1 MKRKIIEGL
10 IIAGSLFGL
19 ATTGFTIPLS
29 FTLSGT
35 VNDGVVW
42 DLNTGSSRPRNVA
55 NDISGLDFTMTLT
68 SLQYPSW
75 NNRYGFKVEMVV
87 PGYSFD
93 APGQDFYMLNDVM
106 KVLETG
112 APGSSSYRFGYDG
125 SGDHMFSVVFNDDGT
140 GRIDWAAIGYSK
152 TSQQRL
158 GAYSLRDTD
167 FNWTAPSGTAVP
179 VPEPGSMLLF
189 SIGTLGI
196 AGYRF
201 SKK

>member
-1 MKRKIIEGL
+1 MIEGAL
-10 IIAGSLFGL
+10 IGCCLLGMM
-19 ATTGFTIPLS
+19 TTGFAIPLS

-42 DLNTGSSRPRNVA
+42 DLNTGSNHPRNVA
-55 NDISGLDFTMTLT
+55 NDISGLDFTLTLT
-68 SLQYPSW
+68 NLQYPSW

-106 KVLETG
+106 KVQETG
-112 APGSSSYRFGYDG
+112 VPGSSSYQFGYDG
-125 SGDHMFSVVFNDDGT
+125 SGDHIFSVILNGDGT

-152 TSQQRL
+152 TREQRL

-167 FNWTAPSGTAVP
+167 FNWTAPSNTSIP
-179 VPEPGSMLLF
+179 VPEPGAMLLF
-189 SIGTLGI
+189 SIGTIGI
-196 AGYRF
+196 AGYKF